1 MIPRPRSAT
10 VGRGGRAILFAR
22 PVDLAGR
29 TADGVKVSWETVG
42 DGPGII
48 DQYGSFK
55 ASAAPGVYVSSV
67 QVTATQDL
75 GEERISRT
83 ATVDIYITGSLN
95 EARIEPALGTVSKGR
110 TVHFTA
116 VGRDENGLTLP
127 GIVVRWEVTDP
138 SVGTIDPVGNFT
150 AGNAIGYHKN
160 AIVATVI
167 QPLTN

>member
-1 MIPRPRSAT
+1 MAASENTYAT
-10 VGRGGRAILFAR
+10 GQGSGLIVQQEGQ
-22 PVDLAGR
+22 PQQVLAKFLNLMLNYQCGL
-29 TADGVKVSWETVG
+29 T
-42 DGPGII
+42 I
-48 DQYGSFK
+48 
-55 ASAAPGVYVSSV
+55 
-67 QVTATQDL
+67 TATQEL

-95 EARIEPALGTVSKGR
+95 EARIEPALGTVSMGK

-127 GIVVRWEVTDP
+127 GLVVRWEVTDP

-167 QPLTN
+167 QPLTD